1 MKYSL
6 HYKIMI
12 ACTIIL
18 TYASAESI
26 LEHMPTLAA
35 VFICITFFFFMA
47 TIAAPDNEKYTPE
60 YYKKRKGL

>member
-12 ACTIIL
+12 ACTIMLI
-18 TYASAESI
+18 YACIESI
-26 LEHMPTLAA
+26 NEHMPTLAA
-35 VFICITFFFFMA
+35 VFIVLTFFFIMG
-47 TIAAPDNEKYTPE
+47 TIMAPDNEKYTPE

>member
-12 ACTIIL
+12 ACTIML
-18 TYASAESI
+18 GYASAESI

-35 VFICITFFFFMA
+35 VFIVLFFFFFMG
-47 TIAAPDNEKYTPE
+47 TIAAPDNEKY
-60 YYKKRKGL
+60 KQ

>member
-12 ACTIIL
+12 ACTL
-18 TYASAESI
+18 LLAYASVESI

-35 VFICITFFFFMA
+35 MFIVLCFSFFIG
-47 TIAAPDNEKYTPE
+47 TIMAPDNEKYSPE
-60 YYKKRKGL
+60 YYKKRKG